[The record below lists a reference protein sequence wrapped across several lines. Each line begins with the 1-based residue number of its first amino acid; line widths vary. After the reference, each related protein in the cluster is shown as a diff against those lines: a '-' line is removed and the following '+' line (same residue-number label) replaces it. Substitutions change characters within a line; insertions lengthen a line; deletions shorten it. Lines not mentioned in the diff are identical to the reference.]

1 MVSVKMLKPYYIK
14 TDKEYVRIVLA
25 YQYFSVVI
33 NDKDYQFIPIEA
45 NEFRINRRTQ
55 KVENV
60 DAKFAFQN
68 GKEVV
73 YLTLAK
79 LITLPDFLQQL
90 HAIAGS
96 YYIDESKEKKLQNQS
111 EQDFE
116 SAIIIEELEK
126 MNVLRLI
133 DKALDER
140 DEQAF
145 RELIKY
151 L

>member
-1 MVSVKMLKPYYIK
+1 MDWMVTVKKLKPYYIK

-33 NDKDYQFIPIEA
+33 KEKDYQFIPIEA
-45 NEFRINRRTQ
+45 NEIRINRRTQ

-60 DAKFAFQN
+60 DAKFAFQS
-68 GKEVV
+68 GKDVV
-73 YLTLAK
+73 YLTMAK
-79 LITLPDFLQQL
+79 LITLPDFLEQL
-90 HAIAGS
+90 HSIAS
-96 YYIDESKEKKLQNQS
+96 TYYISETDENSSEK
-111 EQDFE
+111 QDIE
-116 SAIIIEELEK
+116 SAIIIDELEK
-126 MNVLRLI
+126 LNVKRLI

-145 RELIKY
+145 NELIKY

>member
-1 MVSVKMLKPYYIK
+1 MLKPYYIK

-96 YYIDESKEKKLQNQS
+96 YYINEAKEKDIKNQS
-111 EQDFE
+111 DQDYE

-126 MNVLRLI
+126 LNVLRLI
-133 DKALDER
+133 DKALDEK
-140 DEQAF
+140 DESAF